1 MSDKVYITDEIP
13 DGYVYGEVTDDYV
26 ILYNQ
31 KSFRNETADYYK
43 IYFNYSSG
51 LVTHG
56 TKYFGNYTTTF
67 DDIDVSRDILDRP
80 DFFNILGITIV
91 FTLCGIWLLNLITSF
106 IKRRRCF
113 EWFILI
119 INVLYF
125 VLFVVLL
132 KNL

>member
-13 DGYVYGEVTDDYV
+13 AGYVYGEVTDDYV

-56 TKYFGNYTTTF
+56 TQYFGNYTTTF
-67 DDIDVSRDILDRP
+67 EDIDVSRDILDRP

-91 FTLCGIWLLNLITSF
+91 FTLCGIWLLNLLTSF
-106 IKRRRCF
+106 IKRGG
-113 EWFILI
+113 
-119 INVLYF
+119 VLGG
-125 VLFVVLL
+125 LF
-132 KNL
+132 

>member
-31 KSFRNETADYYK
+31 KSFRNETADFYK

-56 TKYFGNYTTTF
+56 TQYFGNYTTTF
-67 DDIDVSRDILDRP
+67 EDIDVSRDILDRP
-80 DFFNILGITIV
+80 DFLNILGVTII

-113 EWFILI
+113 KWFILI
-119 INVLYF
+119 INVLYS

>member
-51 LVTHG
+51 LVVHG
-56 TKYFGNYTTTF
+56 TQYFGNYTTTF
-67 DDIDVSRDILDRP
+67 EDIAVSRDILDRP
-80 DFFNILGITIV
+80 DFFNILRYYYCFHFVWNLVIKFNYEFHKKTEV
-91 FTLCGIWLLNLITSF
+91 F
-106 IKRRRCF
+106 
-113 EWFILI
+113 
-119 INVLYF
+119 
-125 VLFVVLL
+125 
-132 KNL
+132 

>member
-1 MSDKVYITDEIP
+1 MSDKVYITEQIP
-13 DGYVYGEVTDDYV
+13 DGYVYGRVTDEYV
-26 ILYNQ
+26 ILYNK

-51 LVTHG
+51 LVVHDTQS
-56 TKYFGNYTTTF
+56 FGNYTTTF
-67 DDIDVSRDILDRP
+67 EDIPVSRDVLDRP
-80 DFFNILGITIV
+80 DFLNILGVTII

-106 IKRRRCF
+106 VKRRRCSG
-113 EWFILI
+113 WFILI

-125 VLFVVLL
+125 VLFVVFL

>member
-13 DGYVYGEVTDDYV
+13 NGYVYGEVTDDYV

-56 TKYFGNYTTTF
+56 TQYFGNYTTTF
-67 DDIDVSRDILDRP
+67 EDIDVSRDILDRP
-80 DFFNILGITIV
+80 DFLNILGVTII

-113 EWFILI
+113 KWFILI

>member
-56 TKYFGNYTTTF
+56 RQYFGNYTTTF

-80 DFFNILGITIV
+80 DFFNILSVTII

-106 IKRRRCF
+106 VKRRRCF
-113 EWFILI
+113 KWFILI

-125 VLFVVLL
+125 VLFVVFS